1 MGAARLMEAQS
12 ALQASLAKQKEAAA
26 VEKTAA
32 AAAAREAEAA
42 AERGL
47 REATAAIS
55 DIAKERTA
63 EQEKQVTHPRRSRS
77 KP

>member
-1 MGAARLMEAQS
+1 MEAQS